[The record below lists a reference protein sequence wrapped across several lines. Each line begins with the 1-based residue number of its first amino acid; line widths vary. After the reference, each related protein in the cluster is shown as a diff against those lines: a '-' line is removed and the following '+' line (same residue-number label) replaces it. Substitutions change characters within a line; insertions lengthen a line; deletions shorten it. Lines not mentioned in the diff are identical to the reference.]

1 MPRQINYGL
10 ADLRG
15 DFFGGLT
22 ASGIALPVAM
32 GYGVIS
38 GLGPAA
44 GLYGTVAVGIFA
56 SIFGG
61 VRGMVYGP
69 QILISL
75 TMAVVVAEYAT
86 SLAEAATVGIL
97 AGLIQIVF
105 GVLGLGRYASYVPF
119 SLTSGFFTAFGIL
132 LIVKQTVLGV
142 GASPSGGGVIDTF
155 RSLPEAIADLNVHA
169 FVLTVICLVIG
180 VLWRGRLLRISPAP
194 FIVLVAGM
202 LIGPLL
208 LKDAPA
214 IGEIPGGLPSLEL
227 SAISM
232 EFFLKALQP
241 AFVMAL
247 LGSVSTLVAALRLD
261 AITGSQHRPNREMV
275 AQGLG
280 NVAAGSVGG
289 LAGAAGPGTFA
300 NAFAGGRSP
309 VAGLIVVAVFL
320 AVILVLA
327 PVAERL
333 PFAVL
338 AAILIVNGWMLI
350 DWRFITH
357 IHRVSRSYALVMLL
371 TCVLV
376 LFVDLV
382 AAIVIGLVVAAL
394 TGARRV
400 ENLEAQELISVPL
413 LDQSVLGSDFR
424 DEDDPFQARS
434 GLVVFPNRVTVASAR
449 EVSRILRPDI
459 RGHHIVIFNM
469 SRTVYIDDSAAVI
482 IGDLIQIA
490 MAQRSR
496 TFIIAGLTDDV
507 SNTLHSMGLLDR
519 VPKENFAA
527 DMEEAMQ
534 IVRSMLSS
542 QE

>member
-1 MPRQINYGL
+1 M
-10 ADLRG
+10 
-15 DFFGGLT
+15 
-22 ASGIALPVAM
+22 
-32 GYGVIS
+32 
-38 GLGPAA
+38 
-44 GLYGTVAVGIFA
+44 
-56 SIFGG
+56 
-61 VRGMVYGP
+61 
-69 QILISL
+69 
-75 TMAVVVAEYAT
+75 
-86 SLAEAATVGIL
+86 
-97 AGLIQIVF
+97 
-105 GVLGLGRYASYVPF
+105 
-119 SLTSGFFTAFGIL
+119 
-132 LIVKQTVLGV
+132 
-142 GASPSGGGVIDTF
+142 
-155 RSLPEAIADLNVHA
+155 NVHA

-300 NAFAGGRSP
+300 NAFAGGRSL

-413 LDQSVLGSDFR
+413 LDRSVLGSDFR

>member
-527 DMEEAMQ
+527 DMEEAIQ